1 MGIVSELEKFV
12 GANRVSTS
20 DAVCLS
26 YAFSLTLGKDW
37 VTKPDIVV
45 LAETPE
51 QVSQILMAAN
61 EYNVPVTPKGA
72 AGWAGHGGPLEGGIL
87 LDLSP
92 MDKIIMIDPVGM
104 KAVAEAGCSFFRLSQ
119 ELFKKDM
126 MLPTAEYGCG
136 PNVAASAITP
146 VNAFGKTRYGRNID
160 LVEGFEVVLPT
171 GKIIRVGSMAYFESD
186 FGPFY
191 RYITGPDLVG
201 LFTQSN
207 GALGIVTKVAY
218 SCLRRPEHWAF
229 HTYYWGL
236 NQMEE
241 MTKTMQEAVAVE
253 MFDVH
258 INDKWKYAAGD
269 EKAAKHGRPRIMPED
284 CYFIVY
290 FIVNAENERELEGKE
305 QTIESICKKN
315 KGKYLPGIGKEFF
328 TEWPTFF
335 SPASHPILI
344 DMHEMM
350 RELSGGSYVYIYDSP
365 NYPISAFPDVYTK
378 LMELGKKYDIW
389 GFPRMTMYDGF
400 PMKSQT
406 MCSQTWAFI
415 DDNDQFWKDRIFQC
429 RNEFREWFGKKGGT
443 FQAQLNPAIPAF
455 SWTNQQSAFEFLKII
470 KKALDPNNILSRKTF
485 SVDKE
490 IDAWPTN

>member
-1 MGIVSELEKFV
+1 MGITDELAKIV
-12 GANRVSTS
+12 GAKRVSTS
-20 DAVCLS
+20 KEVCLS
-26 YAFSLTLGKDW
+26 YGFSPALGKDW
-37 VTKPDIVV
+37 TTIPDMVV
-45 LAETPE
+45 LAETTE
-51 QVSQILMAAN
+51 QVSQIVKAAN
-61 EYNVPVTPKGA
+61 KHNVPVTPKGA
-72 AGWAGHGGPLEGGIL
+72 AGWAGHGGPLKGGIL

-92 MDKIIMIDPVGM
+92 MDKILQIDSNNM
-104 KAVAEAGCSFFRLSQ
+104 KAIAEAGCSFFKLSQ
-119 ELFKKDM
+119 ELFKNNM

-171 GKIIRVGSMAYFESD
+171 GEIVDVGSMAYADTD

-207 GALGIVTKVAY
+207 GAFGIVTKVAY
-218 SCLRRPEHWAF
+218 SCLRKPAHWAF
-229 HTYYWGL
+229 HTYYWRL
-236 NQMEE
+236 DQIKEV
-241 MTKTMQEAVAVE
+241 TKVMQEAVAVE

-258 INDKWKYAAGD
+258 INDRWKYAAGD
-269 EKAAKHGRPRIMPED
+269 EKAAQYDQPRMLPED

-290 FIVNAENERELEGKE
+290 FIVNGENKKELSGKE
-305 QTIESICKKN
+305 QTIEEICKRN
-315 KGKYLPGIGKEFF
+315 KGKYLPNIGKEFF
-328 TEWPTFF
+328 TQWPTFF

-365 NYPISAFPDVYTK
+365 NYPISAFPQVYTK
-378 LMELGKKYDIW
+378 LMELGKKYKIW
-389 GFPRMTMYDGF
+389 GFPRMTIYDGF

-415 DDNDQFWKDRIFQC
+415 DDNDQYWKEQIFKC
-429 RNEFREWFGKKGGT
+429 RDEFRSWFGKKGGT
-443 FQAQLNPAIPAF
+443 FQAQLNPAIPEY
-455 SWTNQQSAFEFLKII
+455 SWTNQQSAFDLLTLI
-470 KKALDPNNILSRKTF
+470 KKALDPNGILSPMTF
-485 SVDKE
+485 DTHDEANS
-490 IDAWPTN
+490 WPKK